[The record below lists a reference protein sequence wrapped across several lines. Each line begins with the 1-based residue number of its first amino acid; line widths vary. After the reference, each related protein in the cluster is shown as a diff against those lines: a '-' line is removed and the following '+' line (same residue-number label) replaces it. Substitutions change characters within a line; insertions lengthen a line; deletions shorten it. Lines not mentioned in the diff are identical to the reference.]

1 MMNRSDLQKLAKL
14 RVKEAKVLLDNKR
27 YEGAYYLLGYAVECA
42 FKSCIAKQIKRYEF
56 PDKKL
61 VNDMWTHDL
70 NKLLILSGLRQ
81 EHRKES
87 SQNENFALNWIIVK
101 DWSEQVRYDLKTV
114 TPQKAK
120 EFYSAVTDKQHGVLS
135 WLQKLW

>member
-14 RVKEAKVLLDNKR
+14 RVKEAKVLLDNNR
-27 YEGAYYLLGYAVECA
+27 YEGAYYLLGYAVECS
-42 FKSCIAKQIKRYEF
+42 FKACIAKQIRRYEF

-61 VNDMWTHDL
+61 VNDMYTHDL
-70 NKLLILSGLRQ
+70 NKLLTLSGLDQ

-87 SQNENFALNWIIVK
+87 GQNQNFALNWAIVK
-101 DWSEQVRYDLKTV
+101 DWSEHIRYDLNTV

-120 EFYSAVTDKQHGVLS
+120 DFYFAVTSKQNGVLS
-135 WLQKLW
+135 WLQKWW